1 MNNELLEALQSAKT
15 GNTLPLFQ
23 WKENTICEKMIADI
37 NDLLLKQRMECSR
50 QMFNKRDNSKKT
62 AQIIQEA
69 KLF

>member
-1 MNNELLEALQSAKT
+1 MNNELLEALQLANT
-15 GNTLPLFQ
+15 GDTLALFK
-23 WKENTICEKMIADI
+23 WKEKSNAEKMIADI

-62 AQIIQEA
+62 AQIIQES

>member
-1 MNNELLEALQSAKT
+1 MNNELLEALQKHKLSEYLSYYIGHDDKVR
-15 GNTLPLFQ
+15 
-23 WKENTICEKMIADI
+23 ADI